1 MYQIKNFTENDDI
14 RIIENLG
21 PFTVIE
27 YLRDLSVTPLNAQT
41 AYYANAMNV
50 RKRQVICDLSKA
62 NVTIQA
68 GAMQWMAG
76 NVNAT
81 TGIKG
86 VGDLF
91 GKAMRGKVTG
101 EATIK
106 PEYTGDGTLVL
117 EPTYK
122 HLLLLDLADWNGSV
136 VLDDGLFLAC
146 DSALKQKAVM
156 RSNLSSAALGNE
168 GLFNLGITGQGV
180 VCLESPCPREELI
193 EISLQDDVLKVDGNM
208 AIAWS
213 GSLEFTVERSGKS
226 LIGSAASGEGLVN
239 VYRGTG
245 KVLLAPV
252 LAPPIVIAAQ

>member
-1 MYQIKNFTENDDI
+1 MYQISNFTNNDDI
-14 RIIENLG
+14 KTLAQLG

-27 YLRDLSVTPLNAQT
+27 YQRDLSVMPSDAMD
-41 AYYANAMNV
+41 AYYCNAMNV
-50 RKRQVICDLSKA
+50 RKRQVICELSKA
-62 NVTIQA
+62 GITLQA
-68 GAMQWMAG
+68 GAMQWTVG

-91 GKAMRGKVTG
+91 GKAVRGKMTG
-101 EATIK
+101 ESAIK

-117 EPTYK
+117 EPTYR
-122 HLLLLDLADWNGSV
+122 HILLIDMAEWNGSI

-146 DSALKQKAVM
+146 DSKLKHKAVM
-156 RSNLSSAALGNE
+156 RSNLSSAVAGGE
-168 GLFNLGITGQGV
+168 GLFNLGVSGTGV
-180 VCLESPCPREELI
+180 LCLESPCPREELV
-193 EISLQDDVLKVDGNM
+193 EITLQDDVLKVDGNM

-213 GSLEFTVERSGKS
+213 GGLDFTVERSGKS

-252 LAPPIVIAAQ
+252 TKGIS

>member
-1 MYQIKNFTENDDI
+1 MYNIKNFIGNDDI
-14 RIIENLG
+14 KVIGKLG
-21 PFTVIE
+21 AFTVIE
-27 YLRDLSVTPLNAQT
+27 YQRDLSVMPSESLI
-41 AYYANAMNV
+41 AYYCSAMNV
-50 RKRQVICDLSKA
+50 RKRQVICDLSQSD
-62 NVTIQA
+62 IILQA
-68 GAMQWMAG
+68 GAMQWTVG

-81 TGIKG
+81 TGVKG

-91 GKAMRGKVTG
+91 GKAIRGSVTG
-101 EATIK
+101 ESAIK

-122 HLLLLDLADWNGSV
+122 HILLVDLADWNGSI

-146 DSALKQKAVM
+146 DSTLKHKAVA
-156 RSNLSSAALGNE
+156 RSNISSAVAGNE
-168 GLFNLGITGQGV
+168 GLFNLGIVGRGIL
-180 VCLESPCPREELI
+180 CLESPCPKEELV
-193 EISLQDDVLKVDGNM
+193 EITLDNDVLKVDGNM

-213 GSLEFTVERSGKS
+213 GSLDFTVERSGKT

-252 LAPPIVIAAQ
+252 TKGIV

>member
-1 MYQIKNFTENDDI
+1 MYQIKNFTDNDDI
-14 RIIENLG
+14 RIVDANG

-27 YLRDLSVTPLNAQT
+27 YLRDLSVTPETAQT
-41 AYYANAMNV
+41 AYFANEMHI
-50 RKRQVICDLSKA
+50 RKRQVICDMSKA
-62 NVTIQA
+62 NVTVQA
-68 GAMQWMAG
+68 GAMQWMVG
-76 NVNAT
+76 DVNAT

-101 EATIK
+101 ESAIK
-106 PEYTGDGTLVL
+106 PEYTGTGTLVL

-122 HLLLLDLADWNGSV
+122 HILLLDLANWNGSV

-146 DSALKQKAVM
+146 DSSLKQKAVM

-168 GLFNLGITGQGV
+168 GLFNLGITGNGI
-180 VCLESPCPREELI
+180 VCVEAPCPKEELI
-193 EISLQDDVLKVDGNM
+193 EITLENDVLKVDGNM

-213 GSLEFTVERSGKS
+213 GSLEFTVERSGKT

-245 KVLLAPV
+245 RVLLAPV
-252 LAPPIVIAAQ
+252 LS

>member
-1 MYQIKNFTENDDI
+1 MVSQSLLNNTNVQVTSA
-14 RIIENLG
+14 LG
-21 PFTVIE
+21 GMQVLE
-27 YLRDLSVTPLNAQT
+27 YVQDMSVSPSTSKLQ
-41 AYYANAMNV
+41 YYMSRMNV
-50 RKRQVICDLSKA
+50 NKRQLLLNLNGNGYTV
-62 NVTIQA
+62 QA
-68 GAMQWMAG
+68 GAMQWTVG
-76 NVNAT
+76 DVNAT

-91 GKAMRGKVTG
+91 GKALRGSVTG
-101 EATIK
+101 ESAIK
-106 PEYTGDGTLVL
+106 PEYTGSGTLVL

-122 HLLLLDLADWNGSV
+122 HILLVNVADWNGSI

-146 DSALKQKAVM
+146 ESTLKHKAVM

-168 GLFNLGITGQGV
+168 GLFNLGIQGNGIL
-180 VCLESPCPREELI
+180 CLESACPKEELV
-193 EISLQDDVLKVDGNM
+193 EITLNNDVLKVDGNM

-213 GSLEFTVERSGKS
+213 GSLDFTVERSGKS

-252 LAPPIVIAAQ
+252 TKGIA

>member
-1 MYQIKNFTENDDI
+1 MNKMYKINNFTNNDDI
-14 RIIENLG
+14 EVIASLG
-21 PFTVIE
+21 PFTVVE
-27 YLRDLSVTPLNAQT
+27 YQRDLSVLPGKAQL
-41 AYYANAMNV
+41 AYYSSKMNI

-62 NVTIQA
+62 QITLQA
-68 GAMQWMAG
+68 GAMQWTVG

-81 TGIKG
+81 TGVKG
-86 VGDLF
+86 AGDLF
-91 GKAMRGKVTG
+91 GKVLRGSVTG
-101 EATIK
+101 ESAIK

-122 HLLLLDLADWNGSV
+122 HIILIDVSDWNESI

-146 DSALKQKAVM
+146 DSKLTHKTVM
-156 RSNLSSAALGNE
+156 RSNISSAVAGNE
-168 GLFNLGITGQGV
+168 GLFNLGIQGKGV
-180 VCLESPCPREELI
+180 LCLESDCPREELV
-193 EISLQDDVLKVDGNM
+193 EITLEDDVLKVDGNM

-213 GSLEFTVERSGKS
+213 GSLDFTVERSGKS

-252 LAPPIVIAAQ
+252 RG